1 MNKEEALQAS
11 DTALQELATALRQ
24 GKSDSLLHYLSMLS
38 RFHRYSFSNCMLI
51 SLQKPDATLVAG
63 FQRWKSLGR
72 FVKRNER
79 GIALLAPMISRPK
92 TESADEAD
100 SAESTVRVL
109 RGFRVVHVFD
119 VSQTEGRELASFASL
134 AGDPG
139 DWLPRLEGLVASH
152 GIRLEYPEVVLQ
164 NANGA
169 SFGGLIHVSSRLPM
183 AQKLS
188 TLAHELAHELLHQG
202 ADQRPSSKAVLETEA
217 EAVAWVVCRACGLD
231 CFTRAADDIQLW
243 DGDEQTLLQSLE
255 RGPQRRH
262 STCYSEHCAA
272 TIMGILQ
279 ISSRLRTC
287 CHQAPCLHGRTQG
300 VGLEFESHLQRA
312 VSPEDTPIAVSPLL
326 RWMWQELSSVD
337 SLEEFVGFRENR
349 IKQIGEFKLQGLRAQ
364 KDILVFRKPT
374 HDLAKIMPTLVTASL
389 DPDQFRQCGIRAG
402 NNSDAAPGK
411 HFCQNRTTQFAR
423 YEFTRIYVQL

>member
-51 SLQKPDATLVAG
+51 S
-63 FQRWKSLGR
+63 RS
-72 FVKRNER
+72 
-79 GIALLAPMISRPK
+79 K

-312 VSPEDTPIAVSPLL
+312 VSPEDTMSISCVNLGSPH
-326 RWMWQELSSVD
+326 
-337 SLEEFVGFRENR
+337 
-349 IKQIGEFKLQGLRAQ
+349 A
-364 KDILVFRKPT
+364 
-374 HDLAKIMPTLVTASL
+374 TL
-389 DPDQFRQCGIRAG
+389 
-402 NNSDAAPGK
+402 
-411 HFCQNRTTQFAR
+411 TTPPVR
-423 YEFTRIYVQL
+423 